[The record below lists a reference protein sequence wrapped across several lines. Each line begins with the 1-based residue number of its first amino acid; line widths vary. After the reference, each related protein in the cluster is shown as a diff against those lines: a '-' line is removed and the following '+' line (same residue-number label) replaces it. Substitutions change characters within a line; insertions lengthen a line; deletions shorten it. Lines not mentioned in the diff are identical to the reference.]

1 MKLLFLAHRIPYP
14 PNKGDKIRSFH
25 ELSAFVARGHEV
37 HLLAFADD
45 PGDLRYQETL
55 AEVCASATIIPL
67 NRSWAKLRSLASL
80 FSHAPLSLGYFG
92 SHRMRREV
100 KRKLTDV
107 GFDAVF
113 VYSSTMAQ
121 YVPREL
127 ETRTVADLVDIDSE
141 KWRDYAHRTQ
151 PPVSWLYEL
160 EAHRLRRY
168 EHSIVSRFAYTVVTT
183 KREAALLTDLDEFTR
198 RARLHTITNGIDLE
212 RYRPDAVFAPADV
225 PENERRFLN
234 GLSTPRL
241 VFTGAMDYYAN
252 VDGMRYFADEVFPL
266 IRQREPR
273 AEFFI
278 VGSNP
283 TAEVKRLGEREGV
296 TVTGFV
302 EDVRPYLASATA
314 CVMPLR
320 IARGVQNKILEAMA
334 TGRAVIATPEV
345 VAGLRVADGEQ
356 ALIGRNARELACAT
370 LKVIEDEGLRVRLG
384 AQARRFV
391 EEDHAWPPL
400 LERLTDLVESVG
412 ARGIAAETGWRDH
425 AKAWR

>member
-45 PGDLRYQETL
+45 ARDLRYQETL
-55 AEVCASATIIPL
+55 AEMCASATIIPL
-67 NRSWAKLRSLASL
+67 NRSWAKLRSLAYL
-80 FSHAPLSLGYFG
+80 FSHAPFSLGYFG

-100 KRKLTDV
+100 KSKLAEG

-121 YVPREL
+121 YVPREF

-151 PPVSWLYEL
+151 SLVAWLYEL

-168 EHSIVSRFAYTVVTT
+168 EHAIVGRFAHTIVTT
-183 KREAALLTDLDEFTR
+183 KREAALLKDLDEFTR

-212 RYRPDAVFAPADV
+212 HYRPDAVFAPADV

-234 GLSTPRL
+234 DLSKPRL

-266 IRQREPR
+266 IRQREPS
-273 AEFFI
+273 AEFLI

-283 TAEVKRLGEREGV
+283 TAEVKRLGEREGI
-296 TVTGFV
+296 TVTSFV
-302 EDVRPYLASATA
+302 EDVRPYLASATV
-314 CVMPLR
+314 CMMPLR

-334 TGRAVIATPEV
+334 AGRAVVATPEV
-345 VAGLRVADGEQ
+345 VAGLRVADGEH
-356 ALIGRNARELACAT
+356 ALIGRNARELANAA
-370 LKVIEDEGLRVRLG
+370 LKVIEDEGLRMRLG

-391 EEDHAWPPL
+391 EEDHDWTPL
-400 LERLTDLVESVG
+400 LARLTDLVESVS
-412 ARGIAAETGWRDH
+412 ARGIAAEARWRDH